1 MILRQHLLALA
12 ANAIIVVLIS
22 WLIVDGLRALG
33 TDDVQRRA
41 DRATEAASEAWRA
54 ERASITEKDKS

>member
-1 MILRQHLLALA
+1 MILRQHLLTLT

-22 WLIVDGLRALG
+22 WVIVDGLRALG

-41 DRATEAASEAWRA
+41 DRATEAVSEAWRA
-54 ERASITEKDKS
+54 ERADLAEQE